1 MGDPRPRPLLHLL
14 GLHHPRSAIV
24 EAYGALF
31 DRDFAI
37 PLIGHSPVLGFL
49 EDFFAVAVL
58 VAIATFSVLR
68 IRQAP
73 ARRHRASRFYGSH
86 TGAAWVILGMITA
99 VIVTLL
105 LYRAAQINTGHFP
118 YKSGAFASEWLA
130 KALDPL
136 GSTANDVIETVFI
149 LADR

>member
-1 MGDPRPRPLLHLL
+1 M
-14 GLHHPRSAIV
+14 
-24 EAYGALF
+24 
-31 DRDFAI
+31 
-37 PLIGHSPVLGFL
+37 
-49 EDFFAVAVL
+49 
-58 VAIATFSVLR
+58 
-68 IRQAP
+68 

-149 LADR
+149 LAQIGVILGFLVLVVYSKHLHILVAPLNVAKKRRPDALGALLPILSGGKPVDFEDPGEDDVFGVGKVEDFNGPP